1 MMDIDSK
8 TDIWSRTKFKEIE
21 LDSEVVDPE
30 YFGLVQESF
39 VELGIA
45 EKFMVGSSVEKLLK
59 VPAAESMNGP
69 KFSDAFHELNN
80 KNLVSPGLYLAL
92 ILNRFM
98 DGGREQNLLSGYL
111 ARALRSFASFMREP
125 DLAYKLKILLEVEDE
140 SVSVNMDPE
149 QDVKKH
155 VDIVVRYK
163 GKIFNLWSYQATRR
177 GLPHTIDRLSGNRGE
192 VCDGLNILCPLRTEE
207 AREYVN
213 KKTSIEKKQ
222 KKLDDWFEER
232 NEGPIP
238 SRKKKLDEIIQ
249 SNQSNVIEMQ
259 DDLKKLYD
267 SFSQEII
274 IKNGWFLHAPDYV
287 ETVKEFMDQCLQDEG
302 NFMRY
307 EDLQKIILR
316 PENIVNNISIFK
328 K

>member
-8 TDIWSRTKFKEIE
+8 TDIWSRTKYKEIE
-21 LDSEVVDPE
+21 LDREVIDPQ

-45 EKFMVGSSVEKLLK
+45 EKFMVGSSVESLLR
-59 VPAAESMNGP
+59 VNAAESMSGP

-92 ILNRFM
+92 ILNKFM
-98 DGGREQNLLSGYL
+98 DEGRQQNLLSGYL

-155 VDIVVRYK
+155 VDIVVCYK
-163 GKIFNLWSYQATRR
+163 DKIFNLWSYQATRR
-177 GLPHTIDRLSGNRGE
+177 GLPNTIDRLSGNRGE

-207 AREYVN
+207 AQEYVN

-222 KKLDDWFEER
+222 KKLEGWEEER
-232 NEGPIP
+232 NEGPSP
-238 SRKKKLDEIIQ
+238 ARKRALDGMIQ
-249 SNQSNVIEMQ
+249 RNQSKLIEMK
-259 DDLKKLYD
+259 DDVKNLYD
-267 SFSQEII
+267 SLSREII

-287 ETVKEFMDQCLQDEG
+287 ETVKEFMDQCLQDED

-307 EDLQKIILR
+307 EDLQEIILR
-316 PENIVNNISIFK
+316 PQNIVKDISIFK

>member
-8 TDIWSRTKFKEIE
+8 TDVWSRTKYKEIE
-21 LDSEVVDPE
+21 LDREVIDPQ

-45 EKFMVGSSVEKLLK
+45 EKFMVGSSVESLLR
-59 VPAAESMNGP
+59 VNAAESMSGP
-69 KFSDAFHELNN
+69 KFSDAFHKLNN

-92 ILNRFM
+92 ILNKFM
-98 DGGREQNLLSGYL
+98 DEGRQQNLLSGYL

-177 GLPHTIDRLSGNRGE
+177 GLPNTIDRLSGNRGE

-207 AREYVN
+207 AQEYVN

-222 KKLDDWFEER
+222 KKLGGWEEER
-232 NEGPIP
+232 NEGPSP
-238 SRKKKLDEIIQ
+238 ARKRALDGMIQ
-249 SNQSNVIEMQ
+249 RNQSKLIEMK
-259 DDLKKLYD
+259 DDVKNLYD
-267 SFSQEII
+267 SLSREII

-287 ETVKEFMDQCLQDEG
+287 ETVKEFMDQCLQDED

-307 EDLQKIILR
+307 EDLQEIILR
-316 PENIVNNISIFK
+316 PQNIVKDISIFK